1 MKTLPGFFR
10 FSVLLPALL
19 LGACGRDA
27 SAPSFPDPPAPGE
40 SGAAVAAR
48 FAPAEI
54 RVGETAWLEA
64 TVVRD
69 ADARVVFPPP
79 PAGLERAEGREI
91 PPAAAVPRAD
101 GKVEERTRLPY
112 TSFEVTN
119 FVWEG
124 TAAVE
129 RADGSKEETA
139 WPFLALSVAT
149 SLAEGE
155 NELHGADMALAKRPR
170 GKRPWM
176 AVLAGALAALLA
188 AGAAAR
194 FFLRRKKLDN
204 VPPPPPVPPHVFA
217 LRGLEE
223 LEKEG
228 YPARGEAEKFYV
240 ALSGIWRTYL
250 KGRFAISAP
259 EKTTNEL
266 LRLEAFRKTL
276 SPANRRKTEAFLE
289 EADKVKF
296 ARGEAD
302 APSMLRAFAAAKAF
316 VLETAPRPETP
327 DGTAGN
333 A

>member
-1 MKTLPGFFR
+1 MLFR
-10 FSVLLPALL
+10 S
-19 LGACGRDA
+19 DA
-27 SAPSFPDPPAPGE
+27 SAPSFPPAPAPE
-40 SGAAVAAR
+40 ETGAAVAAR
-48 FAPAEI
+48 FSPAEI

-64 TVVRD
+64 TIVRD

-79 PAGLERAEGREI
+79 PEGLERAEGREI
-91 PPAAAVPRAD
+91 PPAAALPRAD
-101 GKVEERTRLPY
+101 GKVEERRRLPY

-124 TAAVE
+124 TATVE
-129 RADGSKEETA
+129 RADSSKEEVA

-155 NELHGADMALAKRPR
+155 SELHGADLALAKRPR
-170 GKRPWM
+170 GKWPWK
-176 AVLAGALAALLA
+176 ALLAGALAALLA

-194 FFLRRKKLDN
+194 FFLRQKRLDTS
-204 VPPPPPVPPHVFA
+204 PPPPPPMPPHLLA
-217 LRGLEE
+217 LRGLEA
-223 LEKEG
+223 LEKAG
-228 YPARGEAEKFYV
+228 YPERGEAEKFYV

-266 LRLEAFRKTL
+266 LRLPAFRETL
-276 SPANRRKTEAFLE
+276 SPVNRQKTEAFLE

-302 APSMLRAFAAAKAF
+302 GPSMLRAFAAAKAF
-316 VLETAPRPETP
+316 VLETAPQPEAP
-327 DGTAGN
+327 DGPAGGN